1 MKNAARKPPQS
12 GARSA
17 TAAQPGVDT
26 THRGEGEPAA
36 ALAEAVDGLRE
47 RHPDLSA
54 SRVLTRA
61 QGLVLLGIAL
71 ACVLGFV
78 VAPVTTGV
86 LLSGCVAA
94 IYVLVFVSNVAVFRR
109 LIHAPHIVEVTDEE
123 ACAIPDNELP
133 VYTVMIAAYHE
144 PEVIATTLRSL
155 AALDYP
161 AHLLDI
167 KLLLE
172 ADDEATRAAVRAALP
187 APNVDVVLVPP
198 SHPRTKPKA
207 LNFGLLRARGEL
219 VTIYDAEDRPEPL
232 QLRRAVVAFSRAA
245 PRVACLQARLEYHNP
260 HQNLLTSWFAIEY
273 LSWFGFALPAIA
285 GGDTPVPL
293 GGTSMHMRRAVLE
306 EIGGWDPF
314 NVTEDC
320 DLGVRLYRMGYR
332 TEFLNSTTYEEA
344 NSDAINWIKQRSRWY
359 KGYAQ
364 TWLVHMRHPRRLWHE
379 LGGRGFCGFNMLV
392 GATTLTA
399 LLNPLFWVLT
409 LTWFFAHPPFI
420 QSIFPTWVYFPGLA
434 SMIAGNFLACY
445 VDLIVIRAAG
455 RPGLIR
461 AALLAPVYWLLISV
475 GALRAFLQLLISP
488 FFWEKT
494 AHGLDRSQAAEAEA

>member
-1 MKNAARKPPQS
+1 MKNAARKPRQS
-12 GARSA
+12 GARYA
-17 TAAQPGVDT
+17 TAAQPGVET
-26 THRGEGEPAA
+26 AQRSEVEQAA

-78 VAPVTTGV
+78 VAPVPTGV

-187 APNVDVVLVPP
+187 APNVDVV
-198 SHPRTKPKA
+198 
-207 LNFGLLRARGEL
+207 RG
-219 VTIYDAEDRPEPL
+219 
-232 QLRRAVVAFSRAA
+232 
-245 PRVACLQARLEYHNP
+245 
-260 HQNLLTSWFAIEY
+260 
-273 LSWFGFALPAIA
+273 
-285 GGDTPVPL
+285 
-293 GGTSMHMRRAVLE
+293 
-306 EIGGWDPF
+306 
-314 NVTEDC
+314 
-320 DLGVRLYRMGYR
+320 
-332 TEFLNSTTYEEA
+332 
-344 NSDAINWIKQRSRWY
+344 
-359 KGYAQ
+359 
-364 TWLVHMRHPRRLWHE
+364 
-379 LGGRGFCGFNMLV
+379 
-392 GATTLTA
+392 
-399 LLNPLFWVLT
+399 
-409 LTWFFAHPPFI
+409 
-420 QSIFPTWVYFPGLA
+420 
-434 SMIAGNFLACY
+434 
-445 VDLIVIRAAG
+445 
-455 RPGLIR
+455 
-461 AALLAPVYWLLISV
+461 
-475 GALRAFLQLLISP
+475 
-488 FFWEKT
+488 
-494 AHGLDRSQAAEAEA
+494 